1 MIQRGYH
8 ATVFALYQLT
18 VAVGIALLPLALAV
32 RKFGVSIPA
41 HRVVETLASTC
52 EGHAESRR

>member
-1 MIQRGYH
+1 MIQRAYH

-32 RKFGVSIPA
+32 RKFGIAIPA
-41 HRVVETLASTC
+41 HRVVESLASAC
-52 EGHAESRR
+52 ECESGR